1 MTPLDRRE
9 REKHVIKQMADLLR
23 AGAAMLAERCPVCG
37 LPLFRLKS
45 GEVICPQHGRVFIV
59 KTESEYR
66 KVSAQSVLEELEKL
80 ATKKVGEL
88 ISKLEK
94 EHSKEAISE
103 LREWLSILEQVERL
117 MTILDYQK
125 KKSESTSRRA

>member
-1 MTPLDRRE
+1 MTPLDRSE

-45 GEVICPQHGRVFIV
+45 GETICPQHGRVFIV

-66 KVSAQSVLEELEKL
+66 KVSAQGVLEELEKL
-80 ATKKVGEL
+80 ATRKVSEL
-88 ISKLEK
+88 IAKLER
-94 EHSKEAISE
+94 EHSREIISE
-103 LREWLSILEQVERL
+103 LREWLNILEQVERL
-117 MTILDYQK
+117 ITILDHQK
-125 KKSESTSRRA
+125 KRSESTSKQT

>member
-1 MTPLDRRE
+1 
-9 REKHVIKQMADLLR
+9 MADLLR

>member
-1 MTPLDRRE
+1 MTPLDRSE

-45 GEVICPQHGRVFIV
+45 GETICPQHGRVFIV

-66 KVSAQSVLEELEKL
+66 KVSAQGVLEELEKL
-80 ATKKVGEL
+80 ATRKVGEL

-94 EHSKEAISE
+94 EHSREVIGE
-103 LREWLSILEQVERL
+103 LREWLNILEQVERL
-117 MTILDYQK
+117 ITILDHQK
-125 KKSESTSRRA
+125 KRSESTSKRT

>member
-45 GEVICPQHGRVFIV
+45 GETICPQHGRVFIV

-66 KVSAQSVLEELEKL
+66 KVSAQGVLEELEKL
-80 ATKKVGEL
+80 ATRKVGEL

-94 EHSKEAISE
+94 EHSREVIGE
-103 LREWLSILEQVERL
+103 LREWLNILEQVERL
-117 MTILDYQK
+117 ITILDHQK
-125 KKSESTSRRA
+125 KRSESTSKRT

>member
-1 MTPLDRRE
+1 MTPLDRSE

-45 GEVICPQHGRVFIV
+45 GETICPQHGRVFIV

-66 KVSAQSVLEELEKL
+66 KVSAQGVLEELEKL
-80 ATKKVGEL
+80 ATRKVSEL
-88 ISKLEK
+88 IAKLER
-94 EHSKEAISE
+94 EHSREIISE
-103 LREWLSILEQVERL
+103 LREWLNILEQVERL
-117 MTILDYQK
+117 ITILDHQK
-125 KKSESTSRRA
+125 KRSESTSKRT